1 MATTS
6 VAADPSWP
14 PAAAGDA
21 AGREPQLGARVTS
34 RARAGLRRTFGG
46 VIEDMVLL
54 LFGALLF
61 PLIILLVGTPLAFV
75 VRVLVDLVR
84 R

>member
-1 MATTS
+1 MTTTS
-6 VAADPSWP
+6 VAAHQPWP
-14 PAAAGDA
+14 PAAATDTA
-21 AGREPQLGARVTS
+21 AREPQLGVRVRS
-34 RARAGLRRTFGG
+34 RPRASLRRTFGG
-46 VIEDMVLL
+46 VLEDMALL
-54 LFGALLF
+54 LICALLF